1 MSPEEQQRWI
11 YHAGNKSR
19 RYPSVVSYA
28 YYLLEQSDFNQLG
41 KMMKDGIGPD
51 DSLLGQTEG
60 SAESANFHRKR
71 RLDKSAPKHGKLNEN
86 RDSESLANAIKT
98 SVKYEVRSSLLQFT
112 FLHGTQ
118 AEKVLAGRRM
128 EAMMKDEET
137 DDESLHRKRSS
148 KSDKVQ
154 RPKTLQRTRR

>member
-86 RDSESLANAIKT
+86 RDSESLANA
-98 SVKYEVRSSLLQFT
+98 L
-112 FLHGTQ
+112 
-118 AEKVLAGRRM
+118 
-128 EAMMKDEET
+128 
-137 DDESLHRKRSS
+137 
-148 KSDKVQ
+148 
-154 RPKTLQRTRR
+154 